1 VKRQKGNK
9 PLFLV
14 LSNILQS
21 LHPEICLFANGSSSN
36 AYIMVL
42 PKLTFVLLSFFHYH
56 VAVTPLHG
64 FMEELVTAVI
74 AEVFITLSFC
84 LKRMLN
90 REEIKPK
97 ALAVIEL
104 RLSEGTT

>member
-1 VKRQKGNK
+1 
-9 PLFLV
+9 
-14 LSNILQS
+14 
-21 LHPEICLFANGSSSN
+21 
-36 AYIMVL
+36 
-42 PKLTFVLLSFFHYH
+42 
-56 VAVTPLHG
+56 
-64 FMEELVTAVI
+64 MEELVTAVI